1 MGEVHTILRPRGL
14 RRSRSGAVI
23 LKAADETGF
32 AQASTAGI
40 DSEWNLLFAACSS
53 LPAAEKKSRIQILTQ
68 ATVRWDTL
76 FHLAEQHG
84 VSCLLYQSF
93 SSMAEGIPPAEMR
106 SLRQCYESNL
116 HKVLLT
122 ARELIRILDCLD
134 SCAIEVMPYKGLAL
148 AEMLYGD
155 LAARQSG
162 DIDML
167 IHARDLARVKD
178 AVHDLGYTTNLMLS
192 EKEQRAYLISGYEC
206 AFDSAAGKNLL
217 EVQWALQPR
226 FYAVDFDV
234 EAIFQRAVA
243 TTVAGRELRTPSA
256 EDLALVLSAHAAK
269 HLWTR
274 LIWLC
279 DFARL
284 MELPEVNWKWIAS
297 QARIL
302 GIVRILRVSLLL
314 TQQLL
319 GVALPAEIAGET
331 AGDREAQSRAH
342 SIGAQLIQGS
352 SFPVESWQYF
362 RAELQLRERR
372 RDQARF
378 LWRLALTPGPS
389 EWKSVHLPAPLF
401 PLYRLIRLSRLAAR
415 LTRA

>member
-1 MGEVHTILRPRGL
+1 M
-14 RRSRSGAVI
+14 
-23 LKAADETGF
+23 KAADETGNR
-32 AQASTAGI
+32 QPSPASP
-40 DSEWNLLFAACSS
+40 DPEWNLLFAACSS
-53 LPAAEKKSRIQILTQ
+53 LPAAENKSRIRILTRT
-68 ATVRWDTL
+68 AVRWDVL

-84 VSCLLYQSF
+84 VTCLLYQSL
-93 SSMAEGIPPAEMR
+93 SSVAEVIPPAEMR
-106 SLRQCYESNL
+106 SLRQSYESNL

-134 SCAIEVMPYKGLAL
+134 SRAIEVMPYKGLAL

-155 LAARQSG
+155 LAARHSG
-162 DIDML
+162 DIDLL
-167 IHARDLARVKD
+167 IHARDLARIED
-178 AVHDLGYTTNLMLS
+178 AVRDLGYTTNLTLS
-192 EKEQRAYLISGYEC
+192 EKQQQAYLISGYEC

-226 FYAVDFDV
+226 FYAVDFDL
-234 EAIFQRAVA
+234 ESIFRRAASV
-243 TTVAGRELRTPSA
+243 TVAGRELRTPSV
-256 EDLALVLSAHAAK
+256 EDLALVLSVHAAK
-269 HLWTR
+269 HMWTR

-279 DFARL
+279 DIARL
-284 MELPEVNWKWIAS
+284 MELPEVNWKWIAK
-297 QARIL
+297 QACIL
-302 GIVRILRVSLLL
+302 GIVRILRVTLLL

-319 GVALPAEIAGET
+319 GAELPAKIASEIVA
-331 AGDREAQSRAH
+331 DRKAQSWAH

-352 SFPVESWQYF
+352 SFNVESWQYF
-362 RAELQLRERR
+362 RAELELRERR